1 MTNNSSPARCSLLSV
16 HENVRI
22 LMAPIWNKRFFHSL
36 FELGVYLGKKRL
48 FYEMTSPPPLNW
60 QTDPLLLDLK
70 PAPVASWRTLNDLLQ
85 NGDADLK
92 QKYSQQ
98 PLWNIFGVVVRKID
112 FVNQANNPSSN
123 ERVRILTRMP
133 FLPLDYYRE
142 LKESLEA
149 TLWATAEAGRNYF
162 YKSALNDASI
172 TSWKKRLERYLER
185 KSIPLALVRIQHQS
199 WHLLNKR
206 ITKEQKILLQSAKG
220 ERSTIPLVLTE
231 KLVYI
236 LGIIDG
242 DGHLKK
248 HMFHIVDY
256 SREQVK
262 QLLSFCQELFQVK
275 GDFKEGKTGNYFLLF
290 INSKW
295 VVRFVN
301 FLTGHT
307 FGRKYHSL
315 REPLF
320 LREQRWSHFRG
331 AYWRG
336 LFDADA
342 SYRRTMVFSS
352 ISEKVISDLQ
362 QYFSELEVK
371 FRVKETFPGISMYVY
386 SGSRQKVAEAIG
398 SWHPEKKKELQT
410 LLSRRRNGEIEAFQG
425 IRTANLTSEGFF
437 DFSLMDQ
444 RITVLQMG
452 DLLKQF
458 RWENN
463 WSRTE
468 LANSLQLS
476 YFTLTSYEKNRTN
489 PPLQLVQM
497 LASKQN
503 MNLMPFLHK
512 NNLCRFGSVKKVKLP
527 LRPSKQC
534 LELMQ
539 YLRPG
544 ANHAISLE
552 TNDQEVTTKLNDF
565 FELKIT
571 DPAINRLYNYVL
583 WTFLTTYGNYQ
594 TVK

>member
-1 MTNNSSPARCSLLSV
+1 
-16 HENVRI
+16 
-22 LMAPIWNKRFFHSL
+22 
-36 FELGVYLGKKRL
+36 
-48 FYEMTSPPPLNW
+48 
-60 QTDPLLLDLK
+60 
-70 PAPVASWRTLNDLLQ
+70 
-85 NGDADLK
+85 
-92 QKYSQQ
+92 
-98 PLWNIFGVVVRKID
+98 
-112 FVNQANNPSSN
+112 
-123 ERVRILTRMP
+123 
-133 FLPLDYYRE
+133 
-142 LKESLEA
+142 
-149 TLWATAEAGRNYF
+149 
-162 YKSALNDASI
+162 
-172 TSWKKRLERYLER
+172 
-185 KSIPLALVRIQHQS
+185 
-199 WHLLNKR
+199 
-206 ITKEQKILLQSAKG
+206 
-220 ERSTIPLVLTE
+220 
-231 KLVYI
+231 
-236 LGIIDG
+236 
-242 DGHLKK
+242 
-248 HMFHIVDY
+248 
-256 SREQVK
+256 
-262 QLLSFCQELFQVK
+262 
-275 GDFKEGKTGNYFLLF
+275 
-290 INSKW
+290 
-295 VVRFVN
+295 
-301 FLTGHT
+301 
-307 FGRKYHSL
+307 
-315 REPLF
+315 
-320 LREQRWSHFRG
+320 
-331 AYWRG
+331 
-336 LFDADA
+336 
-342 SYRRTMVFSS
+342 
-352 ISEKVISDLQ
+352 
-362 QYFSELEVK
+362 
-371 FRVKETFPGISMYVY
+371 Y